1 MNGLINWMYS
11 TTCSILFWSGVDL
24 GDFILKSVTQWLHFS
39 NQQREGVPPERTEQS
54 RLVVRDP
61 ANYSRR
67 VSCSA
72 LVLVCRCTARNAL
85 HAAVPAS
92 LLCSLLPLSRG
103 HAASYPVLFLLS
115 GPYCI
120 LRLAQC
126 AVPHRYVC
134 WLAAQP
140 LVLLGCVVNLCLSLS
155 LGVSSYT
162 QFVMFWA
169 LSE

>member
-1 MNGLINWMYS
+1 MALTWGISYSNLSLNGFTS
-11 TTCSILFWSGVDL
+11 ATS
-24 GDFILKSVTQWLHFS
+24 SVRAYHQK
-39 NQQREGVPPERTEQS
+39 EQS
-54 RLVVRDP
+54 RVGLWYVIRQIIHEGCP
-61 ANYSRR
+61 AVPSF
-67 VSCSA
+67 SCAGA
-72 LVLVCRCTARNAL
+72 LARNAL